1 MDPRMMNEWLKAQT
15 QKQQLSTR
23 SMEQQRQGMAITE
36 QLNAEEEKFAKAHKH
51 MLANMIKQ
59 YGKDKGTRVF
69 YATVREKVKKL
80 HENTVSVDNSP
91 VADAIRIKLA
101 KEQLKLPSTF
111 KSSNY
116 NNTFMKDTPVEQQ
129 KKLELQAKINQKL
142 KKNEK
147 QTDGEFG
154 SEIQY

>member
-15 QKQQLSTR
+15 QKQQPSTR

-36 QLNAEEEKFAKAHKH
+36 QLNAEEEKFANAHKH

-80 HENTVSVDNSP
+80 HENTVAVDNSP
-91 VADAIRIKLA
+91 EADAERKKLVA
-101 KEQLKLPSTF
+101 QEL
-111 KSSNY
+111 
-116 NNTFMKDTPVEQQ
+116 QQ
-129 KKLELQAKINQKL
+129 KSTIKL

-147 QTDGEFG
+147 LTDGEFG
-154 SEIQY
+154 SEPHY